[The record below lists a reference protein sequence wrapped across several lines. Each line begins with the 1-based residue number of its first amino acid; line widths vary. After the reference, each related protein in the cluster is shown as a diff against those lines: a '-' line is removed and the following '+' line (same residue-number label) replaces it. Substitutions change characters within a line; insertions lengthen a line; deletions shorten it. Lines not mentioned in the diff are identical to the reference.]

1 MGSLPRNQASAS
13 SGWRRGSTG
22 VAPGPV
28 GSAGQPRPTSPAA
41 AQADDRLPALPG
53 AATGR
58 PARPGRAGGTTT
70 LTRVAMVDGF
80 NLIGAGPANLRPGQ
94 AGWVTLSYADGCPV
108 ERAHRNAGDASHVH
122 RRLHRDAAQPLRR
135 DSAADAVPLLHRV
148 PGRVLRSRQIPV
160 PGQVTTATD
169 QHAWPGRGDRHEEL
183 LAAHRSHSLAN
194 RPDSTG
200 RAMPAA

>member
-13 SGWRRGSTG
+13 SGWRQGSTG
-22 VAPGPV
+22 VAPRPV

-58 PARPGRAGGTTT
+58 PARPGRAGG
-70 LTRVAMVDGF
+70 F

-94 AGWVTLSYADGCPV
+94 AGWVTLSYADGCPI

-122 RRLHRDAAQPLRR
+122 RWLHRDAAQPLRR

-194 RPDSTG
+194 RPDATG